1 MERRLVL
8 AIVLMIAVMLLS
20 NLLFPPIEA
29 PDAGRTGADTMAVVQ
44 REDTVG
50 LVPPAGGTP
59 PDTGRAFVPADT
71 VDALPAEVSVDQ
83 DQEVPG
89 TGAATEVAAEAPSS
103 DTVRVRTPLFELA
116 FDTRGATLVS
126 AQLPNYLSYSP
137 TVEDQQPVDLIRRG
151 DRLFGHRIAVGGD
164 TLDLRDAVFG
174 SDRESVELTAASGPD
189 SVSFRH
195 SVPNTPLSLIVTYR
209 FRPDT
214 YLFEVTGRFEGI
226 GGRGYTVLTSL
237 GRGLRSNEANES
249 EDLTEMSWA
258 ALNRGRDV
266 ATGRLERV
274 DPDDLTAVEGGPFR
288 WVATKN
294 KYFLVAYLTRPPDP
308 GFGGLLVSGNTEE
321 SSAEMR
327 AALPVPAGAPSFQFD
342 VFLGPQDYG
351 RLRAAGED
359 LQNVNPFGWRWLQP
373 VIRPLAGLIIAIL
386 VWMRD
391 FFGLAYGWVLILF
404 GVLTRIVLFPLYQK
418 SMRAQMS
425 QMQVQPLIKQMQEKH
440 KDEPQKMQQEMM
452 KLYKEHNINPL
463 AGCLPMLLPFPI
475 LITLFFVFR
484 NTIEFRGVP
493 FLWLPDL
500 SLKDPIYIVPFLM
513 GASMLLLN
521 WIGQRG
527 METNAQMKMMTY
539 AMPVVF
545 TFLFASFPAGL
556 NLYYATSNI
565 ASLPQQVYLSRERR
579 KARAAAPSIEPKSGG
594 SPKSGPRKRKKPT

>member
-20 NLLFPPIEA
+20 NILFPPVEA
-29 PDAGRTGADTMAVVQ
+29 PDVGLTDADTTAVA
-44 REDTVG
+44 RGEDTVG
-50 LVPPAGGTP
+50 LITPAP
-59 PDTGRAFVPADT
+59 ESQPDAGRVFPTADT
-71 VDALPAEVSVDQ
+71 VAAPQVDVSGDEEQ
-83 DQEVPG
+83 AVPETPG
-89 TGAATEVAAEAPSS
+89 LAEVAAGPPPS
-103 DTVRVRTPLFELA
+103 DTVRVRTPLFELR
-116 FDTRGATLVS
+116 FDTRGAMLVS
-126 AQLPNYLSYSP
+126 AQLLEYLSYNAEA
-137 TVEDQQPVDLIRRG
+137 VEERPVDLVRSG
-151 DRLFGHRIAVGGD
+151 DRLFGTRLAVGGD
-164 TLDLRDAVFG
+164 TLDLREALFESSRG
-174 SDRESVELTAASGPD
+174 SVELTPGGGPD
-189 SVSFRH
+189 SLTFRH
-195 SVPNTPLSLIVTYR
+195 GVPNTPLSLTLTYR

-214 YLFEVTGRFEGI
+214 YLFEVTGRFEGM
-226 GGRGYTVLTSL
+226 GERGYTVLTSL
-237 GRGLRSNEANES
+237 GRGLRSNEANER
-249 EDLTEMSWA
+249 EDLTAMSWA
-258 ALNRGRDV
+258 AFDRGRNV
-266 ATGRLERV
+266 ATGRLDGV
-274 DPDDLTAVEGGPFR
+274 DPDQVTAVEDGPFR

-294 KYFLVAYLTRPPDP
+294 KYFLAAYLTRPPGP
-308 GFGGLLVSGNTEE
+308 GFGGLLVSGNTEA

-327 AALPVPAGAPSFQFD
+327 AALPVPADAPTFDFD
-342 VFLGPQDYG
+342 VFLGPQDFG
-351 RLRAAGED
+351 RLQSA
-359 LQNVNPFGWRWLQP
+359 

-391 FFGLAYGWVLILF
+391 FFGLAYGWVLVLF
-404 GVLTRIVLFPLYQK
+404 GVVTRIVLFPLYQK

-425 QMQVQPLIKQMQEKH
+425 QMQVQPLVKQMQEKY
-440 KDEPQKMQQEMM
+440 KDEPQRMQQEMM
-452 KLYKEHNINPL
+452 KLYKEHNVNPL

-500 SLKDPIYIVPFLM
+500 SLKDPLYIVPFLM

-556 NLYYATSNI
+556 NLYYATSNV

-579 KARAAAPSIEPKSGG
+579 KARAAAPSLEPKSRG
-594 SPKSGPRKRKKPT
+594 SPKTGPRKAGPRKRKKPT